1 MDYQNMIN
9 PSDSASSDTGKLSGE
24 VTSALGKGFVSL
36 DKHSANI
43 LTNFEKMYKLVEK
56 MYDKKFGLLS
66 QEMDKDGNP
75 RSTNRVAEGLGT
87 FGKATTG
94 QKIGL
99 GTAAAVVGGGALMY
113 NMMPNTASAV
123 TQRMGLDALMTG
135 PGGLG
140 PNQTLKKINS
150 AIGLGSTGVGH
161 GVQAANALLYQGG
174 LIGTSAYNSKSIM
187 QQIGGLSA
195 MTGGSNQQMAGAVGG
210 INAMNFL
217 RSGTQTR
224 DSKGNLL
231 PINQI
236 INNLY
241 RSMYG
246 GQKITAEQAAMVYS
260 PYSPSHR
267 TVMQAAGG
275 DPNLFAV
282 LAEGLRTRAMAG
294 KDITAKQMGDP
305 NKILDIRGVSKDS
318 PIRANFKNNAAQNKL
333 LENTEQGLVSGYS
346 AAVNTNA
353 DLTNGFANMAAEL
366 GPVTE
371 GLAKLKGVLQTFP
384 NTGGV
389 GGTLS
394 SVAST
399 AVSYGLA
406 AKFMGGGGLRMPGTG
421 APIVN
426 GAPMGAPG
434 VGAPM
439 LLGPNDK
446 PLAPSTPGVNSAIK
460 GAALKNFLKS
470 TTGKTSL
477 GTLGV
482 AAASTGL
489 DMAFGKKVGSSW
501 RNRGL
506 AAAGVGSMA
515 LTGAAIGSII
525 PGIGTAAGAI
535 AGTGLGLLTNLGGL
549 FGQGGGDACGHGNM
563 PHKCNGGIGG
573 DNTSSGASGQSSGTK
588 LQMPVPPG
596 TDVTSPFG
604 PRPGAAA
611 KNPGISKNHTGIDY
625 GVPVGTKIVAAGD
638 GVVTETGLHRQYG
651 QYIIIKHG
659 KKSTLYAHLSK
670 LLIKRGQNVVAGQVT
685 ALSGGKKGAFGA
697 GTSTGPHL
705 HFEVRDNGGVGAQ
718 GRVNPK
724 GLFGK
729 AFNFIKNLATTA
741 INFAK
746 QTSNKYLGTN
756 LSFRDSSKASM
767 GINLNS
773 KENLSALSSASIG
786 TLISNAL
793 SSGKPLDA
801 ATIKGNIADSSD
813 SSVDYT
819 AYDTSNPK
827 SKKKVLGTV
836 NNKEDLA
843 SGDRVGMVGGS
854 RAGLIKMLYDGGF
867 RGKGLS
873 TAFSVA
879 LAESGGRAKAKY
891 FEGRDLSY
899 GLFQINMKDDDP
911 RSPNMGRNRRKQFGI
926 AKNEALYDPMTNIRA
941 AYEISNKG
949 SWWKQ
954 WSTFN
959 DGKFSKYLDDAA
971 RAATQAKIP
980 TYHSGSY
987 NVPKSGIGGGESEHL
1002 AMVQEGE
1009 MILPAKLA
1017 EKVRN
1022 GTGYH
1027 GTNTNIKVDM
1037 HVNIARSSVQEA
1049 ELMFK
1054 QFKLKLEK
1062 ELKNGTM
1069 GTY

>member
-75 RSTNRVAEGLGT
+75 KSTNRVADGLGT

-123 TQRMGLDALMTG
+123 TQRMGLNALMTG
-135 PGGLG
+135 PGGLT
-140 PNQTLKKINS
+140 PNQTLKKLNS
-150 AIGLGSTGVGH
+150 AIGLGVTGVGSP
-161 GVQAANALLYQGG
+161 VQAANALLYQGG

-195 MTGGSNQQMAGAVGG
+195 MTGGTNQQMAGAVGG

-294 KDITAKQMGDP
+294 ENITAKQMQDP
-305 NKILDIRGVSKDS
+305 NKILDIRGIPKND

-333 LENTEQGLVSGYS
+333 LENTQEGLVSGYTT
-346 AAVNTNA
+346 AVNANA
-353 DLTNGFANMAAEL
+353 DLTNGFADIAKEL
-366 GPVTE
+366 GPVTQ
-371 GLAKLKGVLQTFP
+371 GLANLKGILQTFP
-384 NTGGV
+384 NAGSV

-394 SVAST
+394 GIAST
-399 AVSYGLA
+399 AASYGLA
-406 AKFMGGGGLRMPGTG
+406 AKFMGGGGLKMPGTG
-421 APIVN
+421 APVVN
-426 GAPMGAPG
+426 
-434 VGAPM
+434 GAPM
-439 LLGPNDK
+439 LLGPNGK

-460 GAALKNFLKS
+460 GAAIKNFLKS
-470 TTGKTSL
+470 TTGKL
-477 GTLGV
+477 GIGTL
-482 AAASTGL
+482 AAAGATYGL
-489 DMAFGKKVGSSW
+489 DKAFGNKVKATTRS
-501 RNRGL
+501 RGL
-506 AAAGVGSMA
+506 AMAGVGSMA
-515 LTGAAIGSII
+515 LTGAAIGSMFA
-525 PGIGTAAGAI
+525 PGIGTGIGAVL
-535 AGTGLGLLTNLGGL
+535 GTGLGLMQNMGGL

-563 PHKCNGGIGG
+563 PHKCNSGIGG
-573 DNTSSGASGQSSGTK
+573 DNTSSNTSGQSSGTK

-596 TDVTSPFG
+596 TKVTSPFG
-604 PRPGAAA
+604 PRAGAAA
-611 KNPGISKNHTGIDY
+611 RNPGISKNHTGIDY
-625 GVPVGTKIVAAGD
+625 GVPVGSKVVAAGD

-670 LLIKRGQNVVAGQVT
+670 LLIKRGQNVVAGQVI

-697 GTSTGPHL
+697 GSSTGPHL

-773 KENLSALSSASIG
+773 KENLSALSSASVG

-793 SSGKPLDA
+793 TSGKPLDT
-801 ATIKGNIADSSD
+801 ATIKANIADSSD

-819 AYDTSNPK
+819 AYDTSDSK

-1022 GTGYH
+1022 GTGYN

-1062 ELKNGTM
+1062 ELKNGTI